1 MMFIKY
7 FYLHQS
13 HVKWRD
19 IITVSQGDRIHHP
32 HHGLGKVQSINSRS
46 FSGEKAERFAEIYFN
61 REGITLMLQENSLD
75 STIRAPIGPLMA
87 KKLLVHM
94 KNWQAKVSNQ
104 SKARANTH
112 QAMLD
117 GDDPQ
122 ACAEVYKGLRVLE
135 QADALSTSD
144 RRQLKHCAKFL
155 SEELANALGQTEREA
170 LDLMTQATRI

>member
-1 MMFIKY
+1 M
-7 FYLHQS
+7 LH
-13 HVKWRD
+13 
-19 IITVSQGDRIHHP
+19 
-32 HHGLGKVQSINSRS
+32 
-46 FSGEKAERFAEIYFN
+46 
-61 REGITLMLQENSLD
+61 ENSLD

-122 ACAEVYKGLRVLE
+122 ACADVPADVL
-135 QADALSTSD
+135 AVP
-144 RRQLKHCAKFL
+144 R
-155 SEELANALGQTEREA
+155 G
-170 LDLMTQATRI
+170 TQATKPGLAKRRMERLRALKQKAPR